1 MQGTD
6 GVINLFIRTS
16 IFLKEK
22 ILVFQYVVEII
33 ILPHKMSF
41 HWNNSFPAIIDGDA
55 TRFTT
60 K

>member
-41 HWNNSFPAIIDGDA
+41 H
-55 TRFTT
+55 
-60 K
+60 